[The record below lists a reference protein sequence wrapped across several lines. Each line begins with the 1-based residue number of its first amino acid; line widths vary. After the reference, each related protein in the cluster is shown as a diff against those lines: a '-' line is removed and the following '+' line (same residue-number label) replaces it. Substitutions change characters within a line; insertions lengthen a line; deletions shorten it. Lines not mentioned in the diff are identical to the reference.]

1 MPYLLENLDSITKI
15 LRRTPF
21 GLITDV
27 DGTISN
33 IAPTPQAAEVSP
45 LCRHALAILVQRLA
59 LVAAISG
66 RPAVEVRN
74 MIKVDGM
81 VYIGNHGLERW
92 EKGNLNPSEDIADY
106 SAVITATINE
116 LTSVLSRPGIILEDK
131 GITATIHYRL
141 CSNHQAAKQKIMA
154 ALKKVTPAKRL
165 RIISGKMS
173 INLLPPVDINKG
185 TAVIKLIKEY
195 SLRAGVYL
203 GDDVTDIDAF
213 KAIRSASRNSDF
225 QGFTIGVTSREMPK
239 RLLDESDFTL
249 NGIND
254 VARFLEWLS
263 QTVPP
268 AR

>member
-1 MPYLLENLDSITKI
+1 MPYLLENLGSITEV

-33 IAPTPQAAEVSP
+33 IAPTPQAAKVWP
-45 LCRHALAILVQRLA
+45 PCRHALAILVKHLA

-74 MIKVDGM
+74 MVKVDGV
-81 VYIGNHGLERW
+81 VYIGNHGMEHW
-92 EKGNLNPSEDIADY
+92 DEGNLKPTEDIADY
-106 SAVITATINE
+106 SAVITATIDE
-116 LTSVLSRPGIILEDK
+116 LTPVLSRPDIILETK

-141 CSNHQAAKQKIMA
+141 CPNHQAARREILA
-154 ALKKVTPAKRL
+154 ALKKATPAKRL
-165 RIISGKMS
+165 RIMSGKMS

-185 TAVIKLIKEY
+185 TAVIKLIKAY

-203 GDDVTDIDAF
+203 GDEVTDIDAF
-213 KAIRSASRNSDF
+213 KAIHSAARNSEF

-239 RLLDESDFTL
+239 RLRDESDFTL
-249 NGIND
+249 NGIDD
-254 VARFLEWLS
+254 VACFLEWLS

-268 AR
+268 IR